1 MPQINVTIDGK
12 LYRMACG
19 AGEEEHLTGL
29 AESLGTRI
37 GEMRKSFGEIGDMR
51 LQVMAALTI
60 ADELAELRAR
70 HAALEAEMAELRK
83 AAEAAERNRAEDAA
97 RAADGI
103 GRAAERIGQL
113 ADALGGSGVG
123 KGGVAR
129 EVV

>member
-1 MPQINVTIDGK
+1 LPQINVTIDGK

>member
-1 MPQINVTIDGK
+1 LPQINVTIDGK

-19 AGEEEHLTGL
+19 AGEEDHLTGL
-29 AESLGTRI
+29 ADSFGTRI

-70 HAALEAEMAELRK
+70 HAALEAETSELRK
-83 AAEAAERNRAEDAA
+83 AAEVAERGRAADAA

-103 GRAAERIGQL
+103 GRAAERIGKL
-113 ADALGGSGVG
+113 ADALGGSGMG

>member
-19 AGEEEHLTGL
+19 AGEEAHLTGL
-29 AESLGTRI
+29 AESFGTRI
-37 GEMRKSFGEIGDMR
+37 GEMRQSFGEIGDMR

-60 ADELAELRAR
+60 ADELAEMRTR
-70 HAALEAEMAELRK
+70 FAALEAETAALRK
-83 AAEAAERNRAEDAA
+83 TAEAAERSRAEDAA

-103 GRAAERIGQL
+103 GRAAERIGKL
-113 ADALGGSGVG
+113 ADSLGGSGVG

-129 EVV
+129 EVG